1 MASSGGY
8 SIADLEQTY
17 TLLLKQKI
25 QNEKAALDAT
35 PNDQTLVEKNNLS
48 SAQALASDA
57 AFRRELQSLNLD
69 EQFTPEVV
77 EKLFDK
83 TTQINKNLY
92 ATILSIKD
100 MRVNWPEVINELD
113 RVTKK
118 VDPLYGTTIQSN
130 IDYSNLSVNAA
141 DRTISIRGETRTDD
155 TRNFTLLS
163 DLIDELEKSPLFSGV
178 FNRTFSKADQQD
190 QNFTSSFN
198 LSFALQTGDDSR
210 DVKTETMAEQIL
222 FPSLPTLYA
231 FPVDSPSTPEVS
243 GSSTDANPSSDQP
256 MFPEFSDE
264 PSEDE
269 PVVEPAVEAESEAT
283 SEPAVEDEPAAFSP
297 VSADLMQVPMPFS
310 NFFTD
315 LFHASDAFV
324 RDANP
329 RVPRQPRNH

>member
-1 MASSGGY
+1 M
-8 SIADLEQTY
+8 
-17 TLLLKQKI
+17 
-25 QNEKAALDAT
+25 
-35 PNDQTLVEKNNLS
+35 
-48 SAQALASDA
+48 
-57 AFRRELQSLNLD
+57 
-69 EQFTPEVV
+69 
-77 EKLFDK
+77 
-83 TTQINKNLY
+83 
-92 ATILSIKD
+92 
-100 MRVNWPEVINELD
+100 
-113 RVTKK
+113 
-118 VDPLYGTTIQSN
+118 
-130 IDYSNLSVNAA
+130 NAA

-178 FNRTFSKADQQD
+178 FNRTFSKAGEQD

-198 LSFALQTGDDSR
+198 LSFALQTGEDPR
-210 DVKTETMAEQIL
+210 DVKAETMAEQIL
-222 FPSLPTLYA
+222 FPTLPTLYA
-231 FPVDSPSTPEVS
+231 SPVETVSSLEVPE
-243 GSSTDANPSSDQP
+243 SSTDANPSSDQP
-256 MFPEFSDE
+256 VFPEFSDE
-264 PSEDE
+264 PSEEEPALAPE